1 MKGFWIVATVLSCLF
16 VFGDNEI
23 AGAEKGEIV
32 VEIGDNFLKKK
43 SEINYYLQRKDTSLV
58 PLTREHLRDYPP
70 PRPGQRAI
78 LSPKGKLYRSK
89 KPKKTLNLGKVE
101 GEIRVL
107 IALIQPA
114 NEDIPWERDKALEYI
129 EPLQNFFKDLRQ
141 HSKVTLLSV
150 EMIGWLKSEKTR
162 EEFGGDGVSLK
173 IIDTEVI
180 PLLDDDIDFRQV
192 DCLFVVVADSNRSF
206 SIAWASIGKW
216 GYNTNDGLVNFS
228 CSGLGSYGFSF
239 SSVVAHEAGHAI
251 CSQFHGAGENLPK
264 TDCGYNKAVA
274 EEYNDS
280 FDVMGYAGWHNLPFI
295 SLLRQYQIGWLN
307 EERVITFSS
316 GFSSAELCPRE
327 IIETEK
333 KQLGLI
339 ETGTEEFFTLEVFC
353 KNLEPYL
360 NQNFYE
366 TTAKSLLLLRRHIRT
381 GGYDSVVFLPETT
394 EFESFLRPGEE
405 ICGLGPDKNISIRY
419 VSLTGEGEEAIA
431 SVEVTIEGV
440 PEPTPTPTPIPT
452 PTPMP
457 TPTPTPTPCE
467 AYIRVFP
474 SALNLARKGR
484 EKVEVTVAAGW
495 DDCTVE
501 GAIVT
506 ATINAPGKKRISVSP
521 SSAITDENGQATFT
535 ITAKKKGNSK
545 VTFKAGDVKKSII
558 VKVR

>member
-23 AGAEKGEIV
+23 AGAEKGKIV

-78 LSPKGKLYRSK
+78 LSPKGKLHRSK
-89 KPKKTLNLGKVE
+89 KPLNIGKVE
-101 GEIRVL
+101 GELKIL
-107 IALIQPA
+107 IALIQPSDE
-114 NEDIPWERDKALEYI
+114 NIPWEAEKAEEYF
-129 EPLQNFFKDLRQ
+129 QSSKDFFEDPRQ
-141 HSKVTLLSV
+141 HSKVTLSV
-150 EMIGWLKSEKTR
+150 EVTGWLKSEKTR
-162 EEFGGDGVSLK
+162 EEFGENGVSLK

-180 PLLDDDIDFRQV
+180 PLLDDDIDFRRV
-192 DCLFVVVADSNRSF
+192 DCLFAVVADSNRPF
-206 SIAWASIGKW
+206 SVAWASLGKW
-216 GYNTNDGLVNFS
+216 WYNTNDGLVNFS
-228 CSGLGSYGFSF
+228 CSGLGSYGFSI
-239 SSVVAHEAGHAI
+239 SSVIAHEAGHAI
-251 CSQFHGAGENLPK
+251 CSQIHGAGENLPK
-264 TDCGYNKAVA
+264 TDCGYNKTVA

-280 FDVMGYAGWHNLPFI
+280 FDVMGYARWHNLPFL
-295 SLLRQYQIGWLN
+295 SLLRQYQLGWLN

-339 ETGTEEFFTLEVFC
+339 ETSAEEFFTLEVFA
-353 KNLEPYL
+353 KNLESYL
-360 NQNFYE
+360 NQGFYGATE
-366 TTAKSLLLLRRHIRT
+366 NNLLLLRRHISA

-394 EFESFLRPGEE
+394 EFSSFLRPSEE
-405 ICGLGPDKNISIRY
+405 ICGLGPDGNISIKY

-431 SVEVTIEGV
+431 IVEVTIEGV

-457 TPTPTPTPCE
+457 TPIVICK
-467 AYIRVFP
+467 AD
-474 SALNLARKGR
+474 A
-484 EKVEVTVAAGW
+484 VTVSPNKLSLKGEGRGKV
-495 DDCTVE
+495 TVTVTCDGE
-501 GAIVT
+501 GLEGQEVT
-506 ATINAPGKKRISVSP
+506 ATINASGKKRISVSP
-521 SSAITDENGQATFT
+521 SSAITDENGRATFT
-535 ITAKKKGNSK
+535 VTAKKKGNSK

-558 VKVR
+558 VKVW